1 LMGIFSRRM
10 NKEGAIAGMVAG
22 IGFTLSYII
31 YFQFGGGTK
40 DQYLFGISPE
50 GIGFL
55 GMLINFGVAAIVAA
69 ITPAPPKEVTDLIDK
84 VRYPGGEET
93 AASDH

>member
-1 LMGIFSRRM
+1 MGIFSRKM

-31 YFQFGGGTK
+31 YFQFLGGTK
-40 DQYLFGISPE
+40 AQYLFGISPE

-55 GMLINFGVAAIVAA
+55 GMIINFLVAFTVAKF
-69 ITPAPPKEVTDLIDK
+69 TPAPPKEVTDLIDN
-84 VRYPGGEET
+84 VRYPGGKET
-93 AASDH
+93 AAQDH

>member
-1 LMGIFSRRM
+1 M
-10 NKEGAIAGMVAG
+10 NKEGAISGMICG
-22 IGFTLSYII
+22 ILFTMSYIV
-31 YFQFGGGTK
+31 YFQFMGGTK

-55 GMLINFGVAAIVAA
+55 GMLVNFTVAFVVASF
-69 ITPAPPKEVTDLIDK
+69 TKAPPKEVTDLIDK

-93 AASDH
+93 AAAEH